1 MYGVNTLIN
10 LRNTIKHQEPRYEY
24 IVLKFRDNNK
34 TLNQAIKIYK
44 SEIDD
49 INMFE
54 YILRDINPNLKW
66 LFEIDYYNNKD
77 LIIVTEAYN
86 RNGELSCTRYF
97 AYTTDDGNDY
107 VEYTKNNL
115 NNLEEYIKNKE
126 DES

>member
-10 LRNTIKHQEPRYEY
+10 LRNTIKHQVPRYKY
-24 IVLKFRDNNK
+24 VVLKFRDNNK

-44 SEIDD
+44 CEIDD
-49 INMFE
+49 VNAFE
-54 YILRDINPNLKW
+54 YILRRINLNLKW

-86 RNGELSCTRYF
+86 QNGELYWTRYN
-97 AYTTDDGNDY
+97 AYTTDDGSDY

-115 NNLEEYIKNKE
+115 NNLEEYMKNKE
-126 DES
+126 EK